1 MKITNDELD
10 ELLKY
15 FDTFCT
21 GNIAELSEDKIYFIE
36 LANMSKDE
44 FVSAGKTLHS
54 MLSQLQPRVNA
65 IIIPNGSITKIG
77 ELQVENNS

>member
-1 MKITNDELD
+1 MKVRITND

-36 LANMSKDE
+36 LANMPKDE
-44 FVSAGKTLHS
+44 FVSCAKSLNSILGSLRPKIKT
-54 MLSQLQPRVNA
+54 